1 MGLSLDMKKEKLK
14 KKNNSNT
21 TESSHIQKG

>member
-14 KKNNSNT
+14 KKNNSNN
-21 TESSHIQKG
+21 TESSHIRKG